1 MFIHSPQNNM
11 FKQENKNL
19 QKEAE
24 TVIGPSVMV
33 KGNLNSNGNIVI
45 EGILKGG
52 VKTAGDVFIG
62 NKAQITADLEAKTAH
77 IGGEIRG
84 NVKIEESLY
93 ISSTAK
99 IYGDV
104 VCASLAVE
112 QGAMINGRFSMGKDI
127 KTEKSEE
134 EEKEAVSK

>member
-1 MFIHSPQNNM
+1 M

-19 QKEAE
+19 PKEVE

-52 VKTAGDVFIG
+52 IKTSGEVFVGD
-62 NKAQITADLEAKTAH
+62 KAQISADVEAKNAR

-84 NVKIEESLY
+84 NIKIEDCLY
-93 ISSTAK
+93 LSATAK
-99 IYGDV
+99 IFGDV
-104 VCASLAVE
+104 DCNSLAVE
-112 QGAMINGRFSMGKDI
+112 QGAVVNGKISMGKDI
-127 KTEKSEE
+127 KIEKSEE
-134 EEKEAVSK
+134 AAKEDKEE